1 MHAGRE
7 LNWKWDDPR
16 MRLQATSRFAWLPQ
30 WSFALIEVT

>member
-7 LNWKWDDPR
+7 LNWKWDPR
-16 MRLQATSRFAWLPQ
+16 MRLQATSRFAVLPQ